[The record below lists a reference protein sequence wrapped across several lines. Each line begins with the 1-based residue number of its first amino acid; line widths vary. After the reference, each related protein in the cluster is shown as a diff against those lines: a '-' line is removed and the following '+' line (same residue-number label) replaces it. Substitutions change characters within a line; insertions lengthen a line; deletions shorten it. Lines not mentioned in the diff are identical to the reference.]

1 MNKEEIL
8 DILEDGK
15 SLTKDQ
21 QGVFEE
27 DADVSQLVE
36 DVLLGVHS
44 IRDEHLPSE
53 EVQARLDA
61 FHQTHSQM
69 GGNEKSKMALLH
81 LLWVKALIGVAAA
94 SAIVVLL
101 LPFGKGGNTVVNV
114 SEQGII
120 ASANQHHSE
129 SKLIATDADA
139 VTHERQITSEDIDA
153 YFSRT
158 DTVLLNVDRGQQ
170 CKVVLPDGSTVFLHP
185 GSKLVYPKEFDGYE
199 RRVKVIGEAYFK
211 VHKDKEHPFIV
222 ETKNSETLVTGTE
235 FDVNTYDEKMIK
247 VTLVNGSVQFANTKS
262 NRKVMLRPGQQV
274 QLCNDNM
281 NVCDAD
287 TMQLVAWR
295 DGYLFFDNASLNEI
309 LQQISSSY
317 NVPVVCH
324 DSRLLEKRM
333 HFVMRRDQE
342 IEYAIDILN
351 KMKKMKVSLENGKLH
366 IYPY

>member
-1 MNKEEIL
+1 M
-8 DILEDGK
+8 
-15 SLTKDQ
+15 
-21 QGVFEE
+21 
-27 DADVSQLVE
+27 
-36 DVLLGVHS
+36 
-44 IRDEHLPSE
+44 
-53 EVQARLDA
+53 
-61 FHQTHSQM
+61 
-69 GGNEKSKMALLH
+69 
-81 LLWVKALIGVAAA
+81 
-94 SAIVVLL
+94 
-101 LPFGKGGNTVVNV
+101 
-114 SEQGII
+114 
-120 ASANQHHSE
+120 
-129 SKLIATDADA
+129 
-139 VTHERQITSEDIDA
+139 
-153 YFSRT
+153 
-158 DTVLLNVDRGQQ
+158 
-170 CKVVLPDGSTVFLHP
+170 
-185 GSKLVYPKEFDGYE
+185 
-199 RRVKVIGEAYFK
+199 IGEAYFK

-366 IYPY
+366 IYTY

>member
-15 SLTKDQ
+15 SLTKNQ

-69 GGNEKSKMALLH
+69 GGNEKSKTALLH

-170 CKVVLPDGSTVFLHP
+170 CKIGRASCR
-185 GSKLVYPKEFDGYE
+185 E
-199 RRVKVIGEAYFK
+199 RV
-211 VHKDKEHPFIV
+211 
-222 ETKNSETLVTGTE
+222 
-235 FDVNTYDEKMIK
+235 
-247 VTLVNGSVQFANTKS
+247 
-262 NRKVMLRPGQQV
+262 
-274 QLCNDNM
+274 
-281 NVCDAD
+281 
-287 TMQLVAWR
+287 
-295 DGYLFFDNASLNEI
+295 
-309 LQQISSSY
+309 
-317 NVPVVCH
+317 
-324 DSRLLEKRM
+324 
-333 HFVMRRDQE
+333 
-342 IEYAIDILN
+342 
-351 KMKKMKVSLENGKLH
+351 
-366 IYPY
+366 